1 MIAKDDYAIVLDF
14 LPHGKPGDRRA
25 EPVAQC
31 IGDKY
36 FNLLETVTKEDVTVK
51 TKDRLY
57 IGDDKRE
64 QVKYIKGRITYSELT
79 SYAKDSLVEIITDL
93 VSSDEKRFVDF
104 FNKASSLT
112 TRMHSLE
119 LLPGIGKRHLWDIIN
134 QRKVKQF
141 ESFKD
146 VQERV
151 AMLPD
156 PKKMVIRRILVEL
169 EGKDRHKIF
178 VASMVISS

>member
-1 MIAKDDYAIVLDF
+1 MAKDDYAIVLDF

-36 FNLLETVTKEDVTVK
+36 FNLLETVVKEDVAVK
-51 TKDRLY
+51 TKDRVY
-57 IGDDKRE
+57 IGDEKRE

-79 SYAKDSLVEIITDL
+79 SYAKDSLVETLTEL
-93 VSSDEKRFVDF
+93 VGNDEKRFVDF
-104 FNKASSLT
+104 FNKAVSLT

-119 LLPGIGKRHLWDIIN
+119 LLPGVGKRHLWDIIN

-141 ESFKD
+141 ENFKD
-146 VQERV
+146 VQDRV

-156 PKKMVIRRILVEL
+156 PKKMVIKRILAEL
-169 EGKDRHKIF
+169 EGKDRHRLF
-178 VASMVISS
+178 VASMIVSI